1 VQPLRK
7 LGSVPALVVTCS
19 ALLLLCVVLAGG
31 SQEILGALP
40 AILVLL
46 GPVFGRYPGDRV
58 IFRLRRSRR
67 TRRPA
72 TAVAGPPRSRVLD
85 LPGRIVFLAASRSLR
100 GPPALLSV
108 SS

>member
-1 VQPLRK
+1 VRPLRK
-7 LGSVPALVVTCS
+7 LGSVPALAIACS

-46 GPVFGRYPGDRV
+46 GPAFGRYPGDEV
-58 IFRLRRSRR
+58 IFRLRRSRQPHR
-67 TRRPA
+67 GAAAILAPLRA
-72 TAVAGPPRSRVLD
+72 RVSD
-85 LPGRIVFLAASRSLR
+85 FPGRLVFLAAIRPLR
-100 GPPALLSV
+100 GPPALFSV

>member
-1 VQPLRK
+1 M
-7 LGSVPALVVTCS
+7 PALVAACS

-46 GPVFGRYPGDRV
+46 GPAFGRYPGDEV

-67 TRRPA
+67 GRRLTSSA
-72 TAVAGPPRSRVLD
+72 RVAPRARVSD
-85 LPGRIVFLAASRSLR
+85 LPGRVVLLASSRPLR